1 MIQDSFTLMILG
13 MSIVFGFLVLL
24 MFSVKAMGA
33 IIPKFW
39 PEAPKKAAVGP
50 SSLAKGGI
58 TQEVVAA
65 IGAAVAQHRQK
76 HP

>member
-1 MIQDSFTLMILG
+1 MIQDSFILMILG

-33 IIPKFW
+33 VIPKFW
-39 PEAPKKAAVGP
+39 PEAPKKAVVAP
-50 SSLAKGGI
+50 SSPTKDGI

-65 IGAAVAQHRQK
+65 ISVAVTQHRQK
-76 HP
+76 YS